1 MKKSAALW
9 PSLLLTVLG
18 QLTVSAKPESAQ
30 KAHVD
35 EKSEPVHSWR
45 YGSMIDAG
53 SEGSR
58 IYLFRWKPTLRR
70 SEEIV
75 IPEATDALSTTPG
88 IGSFASYPGLVGASL
103 KPLVDFAMKG
113 LHHVK
118 SNWEHTPIFLRATAG
133 MRLLDP
139 DEREDILEEVRT
151 FLKQTPFR
159 FHESM
164 ASVATGE
171 EEGVFGWLTVNAQLG
186 NIRADRLINSKTTVG
201 ALDLGGASAQIVF
214 MPQKSIL
221 QHAFPMSLGPHRFH
235 VYSWSF
241 LHFGQRESAH
251 RAADIVISEALLRVQ
266 SAKILYHPCFS
277 TNYTYS
283 PRFSYSHD
291 NSSFP
296 VTATMQ
302 GSSDFDGCLRLI
314 KRTFNKD
321 TPCLVT
327 HCSFYGV
334 YQPRL
339 YDSNFIAFS
348 YFAKAADYLAVPR
361 DAPLSEFLV
370 ASEYVCSLSRT
381 QLDIIFARIENHYDR
396 LHMCFHATFIYVL
409 LTYGF
414 GFGPDSSGIL
424 FKEDLGNGQ
433 AIDWVVGGM
442 IYEINQFLPASKTTE
457 AQGNH
462 VERKACKGFIWDTS
476 LLSSARRALRAR
488 SDQVARE
495 LQAAQ
500 GKDSLGGGGGIP
512 TSVSF
517 GSLQSRLHIEEAA
530 EASLQVAEARLE
542 GELADAKLASL
553 TSGAPVHAK
562 ELVETQRRENL
573 SADLARRYST
583 TLAEELETVRSE
595 LSAASVAQLVVLSSS
610 PGNLGDDLVAA
621 GLQRR
626 VGMALATERENLCRL
641 QEERLRRT
649 LTEEDL
655 RSLRARLAGCDDHLP
670 ESGPDAFATKNEAK
684 AAYQPKDSVAAAVAA
699 ADVHRAPAVAAA
711 ELQARLAAL
720 RGQLTG
726 SSGSSGSASSY
737 PPSDTGRLRSDGQRS
752 LQNQLQ
758 ALREQLNA
766 EA

>member
-1 MKKSAALW
+1 MPGKRTEECDIAFQRDGLKSRFQ
-9 PSLLLTVLG
+9 VLG
-18 QLTVSAKPESAQ
+18 
-30 KAHVD
+30 
-35 EKSEPVHSWR
+35 
-45 YGSMIDAG
+45 
-53 SEGSR
+53 
-58 IYLFRWKPTLRR
+58 
-70 SEEIV
+70 
-75 IPEATDALSTTPG
+75 
-88 IGSFASYPGLVGASL
+88 
-103 KPLVDFAMKG
+103 
-113 LHHVK
+113 
-118 SNWEHTPIFLRATAG
+118 
-133 MRLLDP
+133 
-139 DEREDILEEVRT
+139 
-151 FLKQTPFR
+151 
-159 FHESM
+159 
-164 ASVATGE
+164 
-171 EEGVFGWLTVNAQLG
+171 
-186 NIRADRLINSKTTVG
+186 
-201 ALDLGGASAQIVF
+201 
-214 MPQKSIL
+214 
-221 QHAFPMSLGPHRFH
+221 FP
-235 VYSWSF
+235 
-241 LHFGQRESAH
+241 
-251 RAADIVISEALLRVQ
+251 
-266 SAKILYHPCFS
+266 
-277 TNYTYS
+277 
-283 PRFSYSHD
+283 
-291 NSSFP
+291 
-296 VTATMQ
+296 
-302 GSSDFDGCLRLI
+302 
-314 KRTFNKD
+314 
-321 TPCLVT
+321 
-327 HCSFYGV
+327 
-334 YQPRL
+334 
-339 YDSNFIAFS
+339 
-348 YFAKAADYLAVPR
+348 
-361 DAPLSEFLV
+361 
-370 ASEYVCSLSRT
+370 
-381 QLDIIFARIENHYDR
+381 
-396 LHMCFHATFIYVL
+396 
-409 LTYGF
+409 
-414 GFGPDSSGIL
+414 
-424 FKEDLGNGQ
+424 
-433 AIDWVVGGM
+433 
-442 IYEINQFLPASKTTE
+442 
-457 AQGNH
+457 
-462 VERKACKGFIWDTS
+462 
-476 LLSSARRALRAR
+476 
-488 SDQVARE
+488 
-495 LQAAQ
+495 
-500 GKDSLGGGGGIP
+500 
-512 TSVSF
+512 VSF